1 VDARC
6 LVEKCIV
13 AMAKKHL
20 DLKNVTWLFFPS
32 YPCVTVCRASLAV
45 EELGLRVIPGMQG
58 EVYSFLVLTLVMGTV
73 V

>member
-1 VDARC
+1 MSSGEVHCGHGQKTVRSK
-6 LVEKCIV
+6 ER
-13 AMAKKHL
+13 
-20 DLKNVTWLFFPS
+20 DLAFFPS